1 MLGFRHLI
9 SLISSDIHGNQ
20 DNQVNQVPEK
30 SMQKAIIIG
39 ASEGIGRELARVL
52 AGEGIVL
59 GLAARRLEL
68 LTALQNELPAKS
80 HVKRI
85 DVSRTEEARKLLDE
99 LVREMGGVDLIIISA
114 GVIFQDPGWDEERA
128 TIGVNVTGFTA
139 MFNYAFNYFCKK
151 GTGHIVGIS
160 SVAAVRGGH
169 CSSVYNASKAF
180 VSSLM
185 HGFRIRAR
193 RMGANIQIT
202 DVMPGHVSTGM
213 MVGQRGAFWVIPT
226 ERAARQIAAAIKKK
240 RKHAYI
246 TPRWR
251 IVAGM
256 MRILPDGV
264 YARFES

>member
-1 MLGFRHLI
+1 
-9 SLISSDIHGNQ
+9 
-20 DNQVNQVPEK
+20 
-30 SMQKAIIIG
+30 MQKAIIIG
-39 ASEGIGRELARVL
+39 ASDGIGRELAKVL
-52 AGEGIVL
+52 AGDGIIL
-59 GLAARRLEL
+59 GLVARRLEL
-68 LTALQNELPAKS
+68 LSALREELPTKS
-80 HVKRI
+80 YVKRI
-85 DVSRTEEARKLLDE
+85 DITKTEEARKLLDE
-99 LVREMGGVDLIIISA
+99 LIREMGGVDLIIIGA
-114 GVIFQDPGWDEERA
+114 GVIFQDPDWDKERE
-128 TIGVNVTGFTA
+128 TIDVNITGFTA

-193 RMGANIQIT
+193 RMGVNIHIT
-202 DVMPGHVSTGM
+202 DIMPGHVSTRM

-226 ERAARQIAAAIKKK
+226 EQAARQIAAAIGKK

-251 IVAGM
+251 IVAWM
-256 MRILPDGV
+256 MRILPDSV